1 MAIIPDTNI
10 NLSNNIGAVLRDAG
24 VMLIS
29 IMHQAFYCGCK
40 Y

>member
-24 VMLIS
+24 GSVNINYAPS
-29 IMHQAFYCGCK
+29 FYCGCK